1 MELTDLEQ
9 FAFGADRATALASLI
24 PGSEDHYHYHCL
36 DLHHRKQFKEAA
48 TLLTEWRKR
57 HGETEAYTTLERR
70 QLLLAGKPAEI
81 VSKLRD
87 ILEPDFNHQREAES
101 RAAVHPT
108 KLDQKHIARAV
119 LAKIAN
125 DRHSD
130 LSGYTDHA
138 LDWLAEEKLD
148 DSRLRH
154 LLQRLTRPDHPQLV
168 ALILR
173 NLADTS
179 YAERF
184 GNLTIHR
191 HLLLEQLDQL
201 ARKRPELLKEEA
213 FVHCYLG
220 KMRPNAESTWDE
232 PGSERQQYLDRLWAF
247 VLPLAPSFNSL
258 KAHVL
263 YHRLE
268 LDRAQGVY
276 DSKRFLTYLKL
287 PRQASYMDSDFLH
300 RPENRDHPA
309 SLGKDFRTH
318 TGLAVVRDD
327 ETLVSDFL
335 ANLLKDTADTK
346 AFAGLVRA
354 DYLKQLFAITK
365 MLHGIGK
372 QELWYDH
379 LAGSEVQALKERV
392 DLEFAPTNRTT
403 YRAVDP
409 VSLELDVKNVT
420 TLVVKVFEINTF
432 TYYQAQARE
441 IDGSLD
447 LDGLVASDEQT
458 HTYTE
463 APLRRVRR
471 SFTFPA
477 LNRAGVFVVEFI
489 GNGKSS
495 RAVIRKGGMHLLE
508 RVGAAGHVFSLVDE
522 DAGLLKDA
530 TLWLGGR
537 EFRPD
542 DHGAIT
548 VPFTAEPTTAKVI
561 LRHGSRAALNTFQH
575 QSETYRF
582 DAGLFVEREHLL
594 KRRQAQVLV
603 RPSLTLHGV
612 EISPTL
618 LEDVRLSVTSTD
630 HAGVDALKE
639 FPGFAL
645 TADRE
650 SVATIQVPENLARL
664 TVALRARVRGATD
677 GKVMELSDERTWS
690 LNGIDA
696 TEHLDDLHLART
708 DAGHVLYLLGKSGEP
723 RPGMHINVTLT
734 HRDFTDVFEL
744 RLQSD
749 AQGRVELGAL
759 ADITEVRAANPNGQ
773 EARWSLT
780 TDTCIQPT
788 VLHARVGTTL
798 RVPYLGAQTK
808 LSRTVASLLTLT
820 HGTYVSDASDVL
832 ALRDGFIEAKGLPAG
847 DHELLLR
854 ESGARIQV
862 HVTPAPA
869 LTTAAGAYAIS
880 ARRVLE
886 LRERAPLH
894 VELSA
899 TKAEVMITVTGAS
912 RHARVHLCA
921 TRFLPAHS
929 LFDALRPALAT
940 TPRLGEV
947 SPATSLHLS
956 GRDIGD
962 EYRYILDRRLAAKY
976 PGNLLTRPGLLLN
989 PWAVRATETSLD
1001 QIGGGGAYAAGRAKG
1016 RGGAGSAVQAQPR
1029 EMAADLAHA
1038 NLDFLANS
1046 AHVLTNLVPDKD
1058 GIMRIPRA
1066 DLAHANHVRVVVL
1079 DRDQAVRRDLALPEV
1094 GTAHEDLRLRD
1105 GLDPLGHFTE
1115 QQQATLL
1122 TNGQALELADIT
1134 TAKIESVDTLP
1145 KLFALYTTLSDENQT
1160 LAKFAFI
1167 TTWPELSDEQKRAKY
1182 SEFAGHELS
1191 FFLMRKD
1198 PAFFHGV
1205 IKPYLRNK
1213 RELTFLDRFLLG
1225 DDLTAYRAPWSYGR
1239 LNAVERILLSARDPG
1254 TRPGIVRDLSD
1265 RCDLIPP
1272 DLERDQL
1279 LFQTVLGGSALDSDD
1294 AMGFGAAKDAA
1305 KADMMAAAEPLMDMM
1320 MESSASMAGAAPAPT
1335 APPACAAP
1343 MPQKSAMKKEARRS
1357 RAMAEESAEECER
1370 DDEGGAGEDLKRRE
1384 QVRQFFRKLDRTQ
1397 EWAENHYWHLHY
1409 DEMGPELVEPNAFWN
1424 DYAKYLAAHPFSAD
1438 APPFLSQHLALPTSS
1453 FTEMMFALAVLDLP
1467 FVAATPAV
1475 VFHGARMRLT
1485 AGGPQVAFH
1494 QEIRSATPG
1503 TQPTALLMTQ
1513 HYFRRDDRSTY
1524 EGNEEVDKYVVGEFL
1539 THVVYLCQVVA
1550 TNPTSTRQRLDL
1562 LLQIPRG
1569 AIPVA
1574 NGLITKGTRV
1584 DLEPYGTTRLEYAFY
1599 FPGLGSYAHSPVHA
1613 AKNGT
1618 LVAHGAAGRLTV
1630 VREPT
1635 LIDRTSWAYISQHGD
1650 ADEVL
1655 TFLNRHNLQRLDLDQ
1670 LAWRLRDAK
1679 FFSRLTALLAE
1690 RRLYHDTTWSYGL
1703 LHSDTVRLR
1712 EWLSH
1717 QEDFLTACGPW
1728 LDSPL
1733 VTTDAVAL
1741 GWYQHLE
1748 YAPLVNARAHRLGSQ
1763 RTILNQA
1770 LATQYRAFLQQ
1781 ACYRDDQR
1789 SESSHDELLSATYY
1803 LLLQDRVAEG
1813 LAMLKRVDRARI
1825 TSHLQYDY
1833 LSAYAAFFSA
1843 EPQKARAIATPHRDH
1858 PVDRWRTLFRTVLA
1872 QLDET
1877 TGSNAAVVDPKSAT
1891 ERQAHLAASEASI
1904 DVAVE
1909 AGRLALNYRGVD
1921 TCRVNYYL
1929 MDIELLFSRQ
1939 PFVHSQAERFSFITP
1954 TSTSDVTLPSG
1965 KNLHHVDLPTAYRS
1979 ANTVIEVV
1987 AGGRRTAKAHYAHAL
2002 DVQVSEAYGQVRIGR
2017 VDASGQSKPLPTVY
2031 VKAYARIQG
2040 GEVRFFKDGYTDL
2053 RGRFDYAS
2061 LSTDELDRVERFALL
2076 IMSTEHGALIREA
2089 TPPQQ

>member
-9 FAFGADRATALASLI
+9 FAFGADRSATLASLI
-24 PGSEDHYHYHCL
+24 PGSEDHYHYQCL
-36 DLHHRKQFKEAA
+36 HLHHSKQFKEAA
-48 TLLTEWRKR
+48 TLLTEWRTR
-57 HGETEAYTTLERR
+57 HGETEHYTRLFNR
-70 QLLLAGKPAEI
+70 QLLLAGKPTEI
-81 VSKLRD
+81 VSKLTD
-87 ILEPDFNHQREAES
+87 LLEPDFDHQREAES

-108 KLDQKHIARAV
+108 KLDQKHITRAALTK
-119 LAKIAN
+119 LAN
-125 DRHSD
+125 NRHSD

-138 LDWLAEEKLD
+138 LDWLADEKLND
-148 DSRLRH
+148 YRLRH

-184 GNLTIHR
+184 GNLAIHR
-191 HLLLEQLDQL
+191 HLMIDQLDQL

-213 FVHCYLG
+213 FVHCYVG
-220 KMRPNAESTWDE
+220 KLRPNAESTWDE
-232 PGSERQQYLDRLWAF
+232 PGDERQQYLDRVWAF
-247 VLPLAPSFNSL
+247 VQPLAPSFNSL

-268 LDRAQGVY
+268 LDRVQGVY
-276 DSKRFLTYLKL
+276 DRKRFLTYLKL
-287 PRQASYMDSDFLH
+287 PRHASYMDDDFLR
-300 RPENRDHPA
+300 RPENREHPA
-309 SLGKDFRTH
+309 HLGNDFRAH
-318 TGLAVVRDD
+318 TGLPVVRDD
-327 ETLVSDFL
+327 EALVRDAL
-335 ANLLKDTADTK
+335 ANLLKDAADSK
-346 AFAGLVRA
+346 DFAGLVSA
-354 DYLKQLFAITK
+354 DYLKQLFATTK

-372 QELWYDH
+372 QELWYDY
-379 LAGSEVQALKERV
+379 LAGGDVQALKERV

-403 YRAVDP
+403 YRAADP
-409 VSLELDVKNVT
+409 VSLELVVKNVT
-420 TLVVKVFEINTF
+420 TLVVKVFEINAF
-432 TYYQAQARE
+432 AYYQSQARE

-458 HTYTE
+458 HTYNE

-508 RVGAAGHVFSLVDE
+508 RVGAAGHVFAIVDE
-522 DAGLLKDA
+522 DAGPLKDA

-542 DHGAIT
+542 EHGAIT
-548 VPFTAEPTTAKVI
+548 VPFTAEPTTARVI
-561 LRHGSRAALNTFQH
+561 LRHGSRAALTAFAH
-575 QSETYRF
+575 KSETYRF

-612 EISPTL
+612 EITPTL

-664 TVALRARVRGATD
+664 TVVLSARVRGATD
-677 GKVMELSDERTWS
+677 GKVVELRGERTWS

-696 TEHLDDLHLART
+696 TEHVDDLHLART
-708 DAGHVLYLLGKSGEP
+708 DAGYVLYVLGKSGEA

-734 HRDFTDVFEL
+734 QRDFTDIFEL

-759 ADITEVRAANPNGQ
+759 IDITEVRAANPNGQ
-773 EARWSLT
+773 EARWSLIA
-780 TDTCIQPT
+780 DTCVQPT

-798 RVPYLGAQTK
+798 RVPYLGTQTK

-820 HGTYVSDASDVL
+820 HGTYVSDTSELL

-847 DHELLLR
+847 DHELALR
-854 ESGARIQV
+854 ESGTRILV
-862 HVTPAPA
+862 HVTPAAA
-869 LTTAAGAYAIS
+869 LPTAAGAYAIS

-894 VELSA
+894 VELST
-899 TKAEVMITVTGAS
+899 TKADVVITVTGAS
-912 RHARVHLCA
+912 RHARVHVCA
-921 TRFLPAHS
+921 TRFLPAHP
-929 LFDALRPALAT
+929 LFGSLRPALAT

-947 SPATSLHLS
+947 SPATCLHLS

-989 PWAVRATETSLD
+989 PWAVRATETNLD
-1001 QIGGGGAYAAGRAKG
+1001 QIGGGGAYAAGQAKG
-1016 RGGAGSAVQAQPR
+1016 RGGSASAMSSAQR
-1029 EMAADLAHA
+1029 EQSADLAHA
-1038 NLDFLANS
+1038 NLDFLAHP
-1046 AHVLTNLVPDKD
+1046 AHVVTNLVPDRD
-1058 GIMRIPRA
+1058 GIIRIPRA
-1066 DLAHANHVRVVVL
+1066 DLAHTNQVRVVVL
-1079 DRDQAVRRDLALPEV
+1079 DREQAVCRDLALPEV

-1122 TNGQALELADIT
+1122 TNGQSLELADIT

-1145 KLFALYTTLSDENQT
+1145 KLFALYTTLSNANDT

-1167 TTWPELSDEQKRAKY
+1167 TTWPDLSDEQKRGKY
-1182 SEFAGHELS
+1182 SEFACHELS

-1198 PAFFHGV
+1198 PAFFQGV

-1213 RELTFLDRFLLG
+1213 RERTFLDRFLLG
-1225 DDLTAYRAPWSYGR
+1225 DDLSAYRAPWAYGR
-1239 LNAVERILLSARDPG
+1239 LNAVERILLGARDPG
-1254 TRPGIVRDLSD
+1254 TRPGIGRELSD

-1272 DLERDQL
+1272 DLERDHV

-1305 KADMMAAAEPLMDMM
+1305 KADKLAEAEPMMEMM
-1320 MESSASMAGAAPAPT
+1320 MKSSASMAGGPPAAPAP
-1335 APPACAAP
+1335 CAAP
-1343 MPQKSAMKKEARRS
+1343 MADRPRSAKKSINRSREEARS
-1357 RAMAEESAEECER
+1357 SAAECDN
-1370 DDEGGAGEDLKRRE
+1370 DDEGGAGDDVKRRE
-1384 QVRQFFRKLDRTQ
+1384 EVRQFFRKLDRTQ
-1397 EWAENHYWHLHY
+1397 EWAENHYWHLRFH
-1409 DEMGPELVEPNAFWN
+1409 EMSAELVAPNAFWN
-1424 DYAKYLAAHPFSAD
+1424 DYAKHLAAYPFTAD
-1438 APPFLSQHLALPTSS
+1438 APPFLSPFLSPHLALPTTS

-1475 VFHGARMRLT
+1475 VFQGARMRLT

-1494 QEIRSATPG
+1494 QEIRSATLG

-1574 NGLITKGTRV
+1574 NGFITKGTRV
-1584 DLEPYGTTRLEYAFY
+1584 DLDPYGTTRLEYAFY
-1599 FPGLGSYAHSPVHA
+1599 FPGPGSYAHFPVHA

-1635 LIDRTSWAYISQHGD
+1635 LIDRTSWAHISQHAD

-1655 TFLNRHNLQRLDLDQ
+1655 TFLGRHNLQRLDLDQ
-1670 LAWRLRDAK
+1670 LAWRLRDVTFYGK
-1679 FFSRLTALLAE
+1679 LTALLTE

-1703 LHSDTVRLR
+1703 LHSDSVRLR

-1717 QEDFLTACGPW
+1717 QEGFLLACGPW

-1733 VTTDAVAL
+1733 VATDAVAL

-1770 LATQYRAFLQQ
+1770 LATQYRAFLEQ
-1781 ACYRDDQR
+1781 ACYRTEATHDD
-1789 SESSHDELLSATYY
+1789 LLSATYY

-1813 LAMLKRVDRARI
+1813 LAMLQRVDRARI
-1825 TSHLQYDY
+1825 TSHLQHDY
-1833 LSAYAAFFSA
+1833 LRAYAAFFSA
-1843 EPQKARAIATPHRDH
+1843 EPQKARAIAEPHRDH
-1858 PVDRWRTLFRTVLA
+1858 PVDRWRALFRTVLA
-1872 QLDET
+1872 QLDEA
-1877 TGSNAAVVDPKSAT
+1877 TGNSAAVVDPKSAS

-1909 AGRLALNYRGVD
+1909 AGRLALTYRSVER
-1921 TCRVNYYL
+1921 CRVNYYL

-1939 PFVHSQAERFSFITP
+1939 PFVQSQAERFSFITP
-1954 TSTSDVTLPSG
+1954 TSSTEVALPSG

-2017 VDASGQSKPLPTVY
+2017 VDAQGLSTPLPTVY
-2031 VKAYARIQG
+2031 VKAYARMQG

-2076 IMSTEHGALIREA
+2076 IMSEQHGALIREA
-2089 TPPQQ
+2089 APPQR